1 MKDKLLTTDNAKFAI
16 VSVLSLI
23 AIGIVYKAVKTA
35 NKAYNAVD
43 NAVDSVIDPVVNKYH
58 EFRLGDGVEV
68 PEFSVSRLYR
78 DYFDESWQ
86 IKPEPLQVIG
96 EMYPEQL
103 RSVLDDNNVLYEH
116 LRSQV
121 GE

>member
-16 VSVLSLI
+16 VSVLSLL
-23 AIGIVYKAVKTA
+23 AIGVVYKAAKAA
-35 NKAYNAVD
+35 NTAYNAVD
-43 NAVDSVIDPVVNKYH
+43 DAVDSVVDPIIDAYH
-58 EFRLGDGVEV
+58 EFRLGDGVTF
-68 PEFSVSRLYR
+68 PDFHVSRMYR
-78 DYFDESWQ
+78 DYFDEDWRMN
-86 IKPEPLQVIG
+86 PEHFDVMNK
-96 EMYPEQL
+96 MYPDEL